1 MKRIA
6 VITIAILLLTV
17 VVFAESGSW
26 FYPELD
32 WFSLESSEIAMV
44 PDGLSEREIEIYRA
58 GYANGHFDAL
68 NPAYEEGLYVINT
81 KTKKFHLSNCMST
94 LTIEAAQRKHS
105 YQTSAELIE
114 NGYKPCGQCHPERN
128 AEQDGK

>member
-1 MKRIA
+1 MKRIIIIIFA
-6 VITIAILLLTV
+6 VLLLMGI
-17 VVFAESGSW
+17 VFAESSSW
-26 FYPELD
+26 LYPELD
-32 WFSLESSEIAMV
+32 WFSIESSKGATV
-44 PDGLSEREIEIYRA
+44 PEGLSDREIEIYRA

-68 NPAYEEGLYVINT
+68 NPAYEEGLYVLNT

-105 YQTSAELIE
+105 YLTPAELME

-128 AEQDGK
+128 GDQDGD